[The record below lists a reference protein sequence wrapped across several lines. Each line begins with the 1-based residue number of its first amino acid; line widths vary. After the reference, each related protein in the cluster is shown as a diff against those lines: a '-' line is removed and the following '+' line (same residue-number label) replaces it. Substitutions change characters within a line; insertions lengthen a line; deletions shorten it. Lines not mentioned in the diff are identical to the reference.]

1 MPATPLPPDLAALP
15 IGPALAE
22 RLSAWLVWLATE
34 RRMAE
39 NTREAYS
46 RDVRQFFSFLAVHL
60 GGPVDLDDL
69 RTLKPADIR
78 AFLADRKQEGAGA
91 RTLGR
96 GLAGVRSLVG
106 FLEKKG
112 ALDGAA
118 FRAVRPPKAPV
129 RLPRPVAAPA
139 ARALVDQAG
148 AIADEPWIA
157 ARDVALV
164 ALLYGCGLRLSEA
177 LSLTPAALTQTPLE
191 TLVITGK
198 GGRTRMVP
206 VLPVVAEA
214 VARYRAL
221 LPVPLGDDE
230 PVFRGAQG
238 GPLNPRIAQR
248 LMETLRGALGL
259 PDSATPH
266 ALRHS
271 FATHLLAD
279 GADLRAIQ
287 DLLGHASLSTT
298 QGYTA
303 VDAGRLLDAY
313 RATHPRAR

>member
-1 MPATPLPPDLAALP
+1 MIPLPPDLAALP
-15 IGPALAE
+15 LRPDLAD
-22 RLSAWLVWLATE
+22 RLTAWLSWLTAE

-39 NTREAYS
+39 KTGEAYA
-46 RDVRQFFSFLAVHL
+46 RDVRQFLAFLSVHL
-60 GGPVDLDDL
+60 GGPVGLAEL
-69 RTLKPADIR
+69 CALKPADIR

-106 FLEKKG
+106 YLEKKG
-112 ALDGAA
+112 EIDGAP
-118 FRAVRPPKAPV
+118 FRAVRAPKAPV

-139 ARALVDQAG
+139 ARALVDEAG
-148 AIADEPWIA
+148 ALADEPWIA

-177 LSLTPAALTQTPLE
+177 LSLTPVDLAQEPLE
-191 TLVITGK
+191 SLVITGK

-206 VLPVVAEA
+206 VLPVVAA
-214 VARYRAL
+214 AISAYRAL
-221 LPVPLGDDE
+221 LPVALADDE
-230 PVFRGAQG
+230 PVFRGAKG
-238 GPLNPRIAQR
+238 GPLNPRLVQR

-303 VDAGRLLDAY
+303 VEAGRLLDAY